1 LSERNSTT
9 PQAEL
14 SNPRSKEHLDVVAAE
29 PNPRG
34 IAMTRLKSVAALLLI
49 VGLAALPASADK
61 ASSMYNQ
68 GRAAEARQDYETAY
82 ADYNEAYKMKPSDVR
97 YRAAAERGKFLA
109 AASHVHRGQILRD
122 SGKLQDALAEFQ
134 KAVAIDSSS
143 FIAQQEEKRTR
154 QMIEQAEHPAP
165 QSLNTGDVLTRR
177 MEQAAGPVDLAP
189 ITNSPITL
197 RTGEDS
203 KVVYETIGKLAGLN
217 VLFDPDYTSRRI
229 NIQLNGVTLQDAL
242 QIVALESKTFWRPV
256 TPNTI
261 FVAADSPSKRKELEQ
276 NVVRTFYLSNLS
288 QPTELQ
294 DLVNTIRT
302 IVEVNRVQQL
312 PTQGAVVVRGTP
324 DQVALVQKL
333 IDDIDKARP
342 EVVVEVAIMQVS
354 KTKMRNLGITP
365 PSSVSATL
373 QDNIN
378 SNTST
383 TTNSTTGQTTN
394 TGTTGTST
402 TTGGVS
408 LNSLAHINATNF
420 QLNIPSA
427 TANILFSDADS
438 KLIQNPSIRAVDGQ
452 KATLKIGDR
461 IPVAT
466 GSFQPGIG
474 GVGINPLVNT
484 QFNYIDVG
492 VNIDVTPRIHANGEV
507 SMKMVLDVS
516 SVTSFQNIGGI
527 SQPVIGQRKVEHEI
541 RLKDGEINLLGGIL
555 QQEHDKTLQGIPF
568 LSQVPILKYIFGS
581 ENINNVDSEV
591 VFAIIPHIVRGY
603 DVSPSNTRA
612 VDVGTGTSIQ
622 LSRIPVQPT
631 PAPSAP
637 AQPAAQ
643 SNNQPAQGNP
653 NGAVLSFDPATV
665 DAPVGSTVAVNVAI
679 AGGQNVYSVPVQI
692 GYDPKTLSLVNVSNG
707 NFLSRDGQVVA
718 LVHRDDSIAG
728 QVQVTATR
736 PPGAPGVSG
745 DGQVFTLTFM
755 AKAPGA
761 SQLSIRQAVLRD
773 AAQQKIPATGSQ
785 AMITVH

>member
-1 LSERNSTT
+1 
-9 PQAEL
+9 
-14 SNPRSKEHLDVVAAE
+14 
-29 PNPRG
+29 
-34 IAMTRLKSVAALLLI
+34 MTRFKRVAVLLLTI
-49 VGLAALPASADK
+49 LLAASPVLADK
-61 ASSMYNQ
+61 ASTLFNQ
-68 GRAAEARQDYETAY
+68 GRDAEARQDYETAY
-82 ADYNEAYKMKPSDVR
+82 VDYSQAYKLKPTDVR
-97 YRAAAERGKFLA
+97 YRAAATRSQFLA
-109 AASHVHRGQILRD
+109 ASSHVHRGQILRD
-122 SGKLQDALAEFQ
+122 AGKMQEALAEFQ
-134 KAVAIDSSS
+134 RAVAIDSSS
-143 FIAQQEEKRTR
+143 FIAVQEEKRTR
-154 QMIEQAEHPAP
+154 ELIQQSEHPAP
-165 QSLNTGDVLTRR
+165 QSLNTGDVLSRR
-177 MEQAAGPVDLAP
+177 IEQAAGPVELAP
-189 ITNSPITL
+189 ISNNPITL
-197 RTGEDS
+197 RLSEDS
-203 KVVYETIGKLAGLN
+203 KIVYESICKYAGIN
-217 VLFDPDYTSRRI
+217 VLFDPDYTSRRVT
-229 NIQLNGVTLQDAL
+229 IQLNGVTLQDAL
-242 QIVALESKTFWRPV
+242 EIVALESKTFWRPV

-261 FVAADSPSKRKELEQ
+261 FVAADTPSKRKELEQ

-312 PTQGAVVVRGTP
+312 PTQGAIVVRGTP

-342 EVVVEVAIMQVS
+342 EVVIEIAILQVS

-378 SNTST
+378 SST
-383 TTNSTTGQTTN
+383 LNNNNNNNNSTLNNGTT
-394 TGTTGTST
+394 TGTTSTS
-402 TTGGVS
+402 TGGVN
-408 LNSLAHINATNF
+408 LNSLAHLNATNF
-420 QLNIPSA
+420 ELNIPSI
-427 TANILFSDADS
+427 TANLLFSDSDS

-507 SMKMVLDVS
+507 SMKLVLDVS

-555 QQEHDKTLQGIPF
+555 QQENDNTMAGLPF
-568 LSQVPILKYIFGS
+568 LAQIPILKYLFGS
-581 ENINNVDSEV
+581 ENINKVDTEV

-603 DVSPSNTRA
+603 DVNSSNTRA
-612 VDVGTGTSIQ
+612 IDVGTGSAIQLTSIPAKP
-622 LSRIPVQPT
+622 INPPQPQ
-631 PAPSAP
+631 APNTSQQHA
-637 AQPAAQ
+637 
-643 SNNQPAQGNP
+643 NDPAQGNP
-653 NGAVLSFDPATV
+653 NGAVLSFDPSTI
-665 DAPVGSTVAVNVAI
+665 DAPVGSTIAVNVSI
-679 AGGQNVYSVPVQI
+679 AGGQNVYAVPVQI

-707 NFLSRDGQVVA
+707 SYLSHDGQVVA
-718 LVHRDDSIAG
+718 LVHRDDPMTG

-736 PPGAPGVSG
+736 PPGATGVSG
-745 DGQVFTLTFM
+745 DGQVFTLTFL
-755 AKAPGA
+755 AKAPGG
-761 SQLSIRQAVLRD
+761 SQLSIHQAVLRD

>member
-1 LSERNSTT
+1 
-9 PQAEL
+9 
-14 SNPRSKEHLDVVAAE
+14 
-29 PNPRG
+29 
-34 IAMTRLKSVAALLLI
+34 MTRLKSVAVLLL
-49 VGLAALPASADK
+49 VVSLAALPAYADK
-61 ASSMYNQ
+61 ASSLYNQ
-68 GRAAEARQDYETAY
+68 GRDAEARQDYETAY
-82 ADYNEAYKMKPSDVR
+82 ADYSEAYKLKPSDVR

-134 KAVAIDSSS
+134 KAISIDSSS
-143 FIAQQEEKRTR
+143 FIAVQEEKRTR
-154 QMIEQAEHPAP
+154 QLIEQAEHPAP

-189 ITNSPITL
+189 ISNSPITL
-197 RTGEDS
+197 RLSEDS
-203 KVVYETIGKLAGLN
+203 KIVYESICKLAGIN

-261 FVAADSPSKRKELEQ
+261 FIAADTTSKRKELEQ

-342 EVVVEVAIMQVS
+342 EVVVEIAIMQVS

-365 PSSVSATL
+365 PASVSASL

-383 TTNSTTGQTTN
+383 TTTGTTT
-394 TGTTGTST
+394 TGTTGTT
-402 TTGGVS
+402 TTPTSTAGNVN

-420 QLNIPSA
+420 QLNIPTA

-555 QQEHDKTLQGIPF
+555 QQENDKTLAGNPF
-568 LSQVPILKYIFGS
+568 LSQIPILKYLFGS
-581 ENINNVDSEV
+581 ENINKVDSEV

-603 DVSPSNTRA
+603 DVNASNTRA
-612 VDVGTGTSIQ
+612 IDVGTGTSIQ
-622 LSRIPVQPT
+622 LSRMPTQPV
-631 PAPSAP
+631 SAP
-637 AQPAAQ
+637 NAPQQQQPGVPQ

-653 NGAVLSFDPATV
+653 NGAVLSFDPSTV
-665 DAPVGSTVAVNVAI
+665 DAPVGSTVAVSVAI

-707 NFLSRDGQVVA
+707 SFLSRDGQVVA
-718 LVHRDDSIAG
+718 LVHRDDSITG

-736 PPGAPGVSG
+736 PPGAPGISG

-761 SQLSIRQAVLRD
+761 SQLSIHQAVLRD

>member
-1 LSERNSTT
+1 M
-9 PQAEL
+9 
-14 SNPRSKEHLDVVAAE
+14 DVIAAE
-29 PNPRG
+29 PTTKR
-34 IAMTRLKSVAALLLI
+34 IAMTRLKSVAVLLL
-49 VGLAALPASADK
+49 VVSLAALPAYADK
-61 ASSMYNQ
+61 ASSLYNQ
-68 GRAAEARQDYETAY
+68 GRDAEARQDYETAY
-82 ADYNEAYKMKPSDVR
+82 ADYSEAYKLKPSDVR

-134 KAVAIDSSS
+134 KAISIDSSS
-143 FIAQQEEKRTR
+143 FIAVQEEKRTR
-154 QMIEQAEHPAP
+154 QLIEQAEHPAP

-189 ITNSPITL
+189 ISNSPITL
-197 RTGEDS
+197 RLSEDS
-203 KVVYETIGKLAGLN
+203 KIVYESICKLAGIN

-261 FVAADSPSKRKELEQ
+261 FIAADTTSKRKELEQ

-342 EVVVEVAIMQVS
+342 EVVVEIAIMQVS

-365 PSSVSATL
+365 PASVSASL

-383 TTNSTTGQTTN
+383 TTTGTTT
-394 TGTTGTST
+394 TGTTGTT
-402 TTGGVS
+402 TTPTSTAGNVN

-420 QLNIPSA
+420 QLNIPTA

-555 QQEHDKTLQGIPF
+555 QQENDKTLAGIPF
-568 LSQVPILKYIFGS
+568 LSQIPILKYLFGS
-581 ENINNVDSEV
+581 ENINKVDSEV

-603 DVSPSNTRA
+603 DVNASNTRA
-612 VDVGTGTSIQ
+612 IDVGTGTSIQ
-622 LSRIPVQPT
+622 LSRMPTQPV
-631 PAPSAP
+631 SAP
-637 AQPAAQ
+637 NAPQQQQPGVPQ

-653 NGAVLSFDPATV
+653 NGAVLSFDPSTV

-707 NFLSRDGQVVA
+707 SFLSRDGQVVA
-718 LVHRDDSIAG
+718 LVHRDDSITG

-736 PPGAPGVSG
+736 PPGAPGISG

-761 SQLSIRQAVLRD
+761 SQLSIHQAVLRD

>member
-1 LSERNSTT
+1 M
-9 PQAEL
+9 
-14 SNPRSKEHLDVVAAE
+14 DVIAAE
-29 PNPRG
+29 PTTKR
-34 IAMTRLKSVAALLLI
+34 IAMTRLKSVAVLLL
-49 VGLAALPASADK
+49 VVSLAALPAYADK
-61 ASSMYNQ
+61 ASSLYNQ
-68 GRAAEARQDYETAY
+68 GRDAEARQDYETAY
-82 ADYNEAYKMKPSDVR
+82 ADYAEAYKLKPSDVR

-134 KAVAIDSSS
+134 KAVSIDSSS
-143 FIAQQEEKRTR
+143 FIAVQEEKRTR
-154 QMIEQAEHPAP
+154 QLIEQAEHPAP

-189 ITNSPITL
+189 ISNSPITL
-197 RTGEDS
+197 RLSEDS
-203 KVVYETIGKLAGLN
+203 KIVYESICKLAGIN

-261 FVAADSPSKRKELEQ
+261 FIAADTTSKRKELEQ

-342 EVVVEVAIMQVS
+342 EVVVEIAIMQVS

-365 PSSVSATL
+365 PASVSASL

-383 TTNSTTGQTTN
+383 TTTGTTT
-394 TGTTGTST
+394 TGTTGTT
-402 TTGGVS
+402 TTPTSTAGNVN

-420 QLNIPSA
+420 QLNIPTA

-555 QQEHDKTLQGIPF
+555 QQENDKTLAGIPF
-568 LSQVPILKYIFGS
+568 LSQIPILKYLFGS
-581 ENINNVDSEV
+581 ENINKVDSEV

-603 DVSPSNTRA
+603 DVNASNTRA
-612 VDVGTGTSIQ
+612 IDVGTGTSIQ
-622 LSRIPVQPT
+622 LSRMPTQPV
-631 PAPSAP
+631 SAP
-637 AQPAAQ
+637 NAPQQQQPGVPQ

-653 NGAVLSFDPATV
+653 NGAVLSFDPSTV

-707 NFLSRDGQVVA
+707 SFLSRDGQVVA
-718 LVHRDDSIAG
+718 LVHRDDSITG

-736 PPGAPGVSG
+736 PPGAPGISG

-761 SQLSIRQAVLRD
+761 SQLSIHQAVLRD

>member
-1 LSERNSTT
+1 M
-9 PQAEL
+9 
-14 SNPRSKEHLDVVAAE
+14 
-29 PNPRG
+29 
-34 IAMTRLKSVAALLLI
+34 IRLKSATVLLLL
-49 VGLAALPASADK
+49 VVFAALPALADK
-61 ASSMYNQ
+61 AQTLYQQ
-68 GRAAEARQDYETAY
+68 GRDAEARQDYETAY
-82 ADYNEAYKMKPSDVR
+82 ADYAEAYKMKPSDVR
-97 YRAAAERGKFLA
+97 FRAAAERGKFLA
-109 AASHVHRGQILRD
+109 AAAHVHRGQILRD
-122 SGKLQDALAEFQ
+122 AGKLQDALVEFQ

-143 FIAQQEEKRTR
+143 FIAVQEEKRTR
-154 QMIEQAEHPAP
+154 ELIEQAEHPVP
-165 QSLNTGDVLTRR
+165 QSFNTGDVLTRR
-177 MEQAAGPVDLAP
+177 VQQAAGPVDLAP
-189 ITNSPITL
+189 ISNTPITL
-197 RTGEDS
+197 RAAQDS
-203 KVVYETIGKLAGLN
+203 KIVYDTIGKLAGIN
-217 VLFDPDYTSRRI
+217 VLFDPDYTSRQI
-229 NIQLNGVTLQDAL
+229 NIQLKDVSLQDAL

-261 FVAADSPSKRKELEQ
+261 FVAADTPSKRKELEQ

-312 PTQGAVVVRGTP
+312 PTQGAIVARGTP
-324 DQVALVQKL
+324 DQIALVQKL

-342 EVVVEVAIMQVS
+342 EVVVEIAVLQVS

-373 QDNIN
+373 QDNLN
-378 SNTST
+378 STTNST
-383 TTNSTTGQTTN
+383 TTNSNTSNLNGTTTTAATTGN
-394 TGTTGTST
+394 
-402 TTGGVS
+402 VN

-420 QLNIPSA
+420 ELNIPSA

-492 VNIDVTPRIHANGEV
+492 VNIDVTPRIHADNEV
-507 SMKMVLDVS
+507 SMKLVLDVS
-516 SVTSFQNIGGI
+516 SVTGYQSIGGI
-527 SQPVIGQRKVEHEI
+527 NQPTIGQRKVEHEI
-541 RLKDGEINLLGGIL
+541 RLKDGEINILGGIL
-555 QQEHDKTLQGIPF
+555 QQENDKTLTGLPF
-568 LSQVPILKYIFGS
+568 LSQIPILRYLFGS
-581 ENINNVDSEV
+581 ESVNKVDSEV
-591 VFAIIPHIVRGY
+591 VFAIIPHIVRRY
-603 DVSPSNTRA
+603 DVSAYNTRA
-612 VDVGTGTSIQ
+612 VDVGTGSAIQ
-622 LSRIPVQPT
+622 LTRMPQAAPPNGSAVSAVQP
-631 PAPSAP
+631 PPS
-637 AQPAAQ
+637 
-643 SNNQPAQGNP
+643 NTPAQGNP
-653 NGAVLSFDPATV
+653 NGAVLSFDPSTL
-665 DAPVGSTVAVNVAI
+665 DAPVGSTVAVNVSI

-718 LVHRDDSIAG
+718 LVHRDDPMTG
-728 QVQVTATR
+728 QLEVTASR

-745 DGQVFTLTFM
+745 DGQVFTLTFV
-755 AKAPGA
+755 AKAPGS
-761 SQLSIRQAVLRD
+761 SQLSIHQAVLRD

>member
-1 LSERNSTT
+1 MKRVKT
-9 PQAEL
+9 
-14 SNPRSKEHLDVVAAE
+14 VA
-29 PNPRG
+29 
-34 IAMTRLKSVAALLLI
+34 VLLLT
-49 VGLAALPASADK
+49 VVFAAVLALAADK
-61 ASSMYNQ
+61 AASLYKQ
-68 GRAAEARQDYETAY
+68 GRDAEARQDYETAF
-82 ADYNEAYKMKPSDVR
+82 ADYQEAYKLKPSDVR
-97 YRAAAERGKFLA
+97 YRAAAERSKFLA

-122 SGKLQDALAEFQ
+122 AGKLQDALAEFQ

-143 FIAQQEEKRTR
+143 FIAVQEEKRTR
-154 QMIEQAEHPAP
+154 EMIEQAEHPVP

-177 MEQAAGPVDLAP
+177 MQQAAGPVDLAP
-189 ITNSPITL
+189 ISNTPITL
-197 RTGEDS
+197 RAAQDS
-203 KVVYETIGKLAGLN
+203 KIVYDTICKLAGIN
-217 VLFDPDYTSRRI
+217 VLFDPDYTSRQI
-229 NIQLNGVTLQDAL
+229 NIQLKDVNLQDAL

-261 FVAADSPSKRKELEQ
+261 FVAADTPSKRKELEQ

-312 PTQGAVVVRGTP
+312 PTQGAIVARGTP
-324 DQVALVQKL
+324 DQIALVQKL
-333 IDDIDKARP
+333 IDDIDKSRP

-365 PSSVSATL
+365 PASVTATL

-378 SNTST
+378 SNNTT
-383 TTNSTTGQTTN
+383 TTNVTTGSGQSA
-394 TGTTGTST
+394 TGTT
-402 TTGGVS
+402 TTGTTAGNIN

-420 QLNIPSA
+420 QLNIPAA
-427 TANILFSDADS
+427 TANILFSDSDS

-492 VNIDVTPRIHANGEV
+492 VNIDVTPRIHADGEI
-507 SMKMVLDVS
+507 SMKLVLDVS

-527 SQPVIGQRKVEHEI
+527 NQPVIGQRKVEHEI
-541 RLKDGEINLLGGIL
+541 RLKNGEINLLGGIM
-555 QQEHDKTLQGIPF
+555 QQENDKTLQGLPF
-568 LSQVPILKYIFGS
+568 LSQIPLLRYLFSS
-581 ENINNVDSEV
+581 ENINKVDTEV

-603 DVSPSNTRA
+603 DVTASNTRA
-612 VDVGTGTSIQ
+612 IDVGTGTSIQ
-622 LSRIPVQPT
+622 LTRMPAQLPPAAPSNNNAAVSAVQP
-631 PAPSAP
+631 PPS
-637 AQPAAQ
+637 
-643 SNNQPAQGNP
+643 NTPAQGNP
-653 NGAVLSFDPATV
+653 NGAVLSFDPSTV

-707 NFLSRDGQVVA
+707 SFLSRDGQVVA
-718 LVHRDDSIAG
+718 LVHRDDPMTG
-728 QVQVTATR
+728 QVQITASR
-736 PPGAPGVSG
+736 PPGTTGVSG

-755 AKAPGA
+755 AKAPGS
-761 SQLSIRQAVLRD
+761 SQLSIHQAVLRD

>member
-1 LSERNSTT
+1 
-9 PQAEL
+9 
-14 SNPRSKEHLDVVAAE
+14 
-29 PNPRG
+29 
-34 IAMTRLKSVAALLLI
+34 MTRLKSVAVLLL
-49 VGLAALPASADK
+49 VVSLAALPAYADK
-61 ASSMYNQ
+61 ASSLYNQ
-68 GRAAEARQDYETAY
+68 GRDAEARQDYETAY
-82 ADYNEAYKMKPSDVR
+82 ADYAEAYKLKPSDVR

-134 KAVAIDSSS
+134 KAVSIDSSS
-143 FIAQQEEKRTR
+143 FIAVQEEKRTR
-154 QMIEQAEHPAP
+154 QLIEQAEHPAP

-189 ITNSPITL
+189 ISNSPITL
-197 RTGEDS
+197 RLSEDS
-203 KVVYETIGKLAGLN
+203 KIVYESICKLAGIN

-261 FVAADSPSKRKELEQ
+261 FIAADTTSKRKELEQ

-342 EVVVEVAIMQVS
+342 EVVVEIAIMQVS

-365 PSSVSATL
+365 PASVSASL

-383 TTNSTTGQTTN
+383 TTTGTTT
-394 TGTTGTST
+394 TGTTGTT
-402 TTGGVS
+402 TTPTSTAGNVN

-420 QLNIPSA
+420 QLNIPTA

-555 QQEHDKTLQGIPF
+555 QQENDKTLAGIPF
-568 LSQVPILKYIFGS
+568 LSQIPILKYLFGS
-581 ENINNVDSEV
+581 ENINKVDSEV

-603 DVSPSNTRA
+603 DVNASNTRA
-612 VDVGTGTSIQ
+612 IDVGTGTSIQ
-622 LSRIPVQPT
+622 LSRMPTQPV
-631 PAPSAP
+631 SAP
-637 AQPAAQ
+637 NAPQQQQPGVPQ

-653 NGAVLSFDPATV
+653 NGAVLSFDPSTV

-707 NFLSRDGQVVA
+707 SFLSRDGQVVA
-718 LVHRDDSIAG
+718 LVHRDDSITG

-736 PPGAPGVSG
+736 PPGAPGISG

-761 SQLSIRQAVLRD
+761 SQLSIHQAVLRD

>member
-1 LSERNSTT
+1 
-9 PQAEL
+9 
-14 SNPRSKEHLDVVAAE
+14 
-29 PNPRG
+29 
-34 IAMTRLKSVAALLLI
+34 MTRLKRVAVLLLA
-49 VGLAALPASADK
+49 VGLAAMPAFADK
-61 ASSMYNQ
+61 ASSIYNQ

-82 ADYNEAYKMKPSDVR
+82 ADYAEAYKLKPGDVR
-97 YRAAAERGKFLA
+97 YRAAAQRGKFLA

-134 KAVAIDSSS
+134 KAVAIDPSS
-143 FIAQQEEKRTR
+143 FIAVQEEKRTR
-154 QMIEQAEHPAP
+154 ELIEQGEHPAP
-165 QSLNTGDVLTRR
+165 QSLNTGDTLTRR

-189 ITNSPITL
+189 ISNTPITL
-197 RTGEDS
+197 RMSEDS
-203 KVVYETIGKLAGLN
+203 KIAYETIGKLAGIN

-229 NIQLNGVTLQDAL
+229 NIQLNGVNLQDAL

-261 FVAADSPSKRKELEQ
+261 FVAADTPSKRKEIEQ

-342 EVVVEVAIMQVS
+342 EVVVEIAVLQVS
-354 KTKMRNLGITP
+354 KTKMRNLGIQP

-373 QDNIN
+373 QDNVN
-378 SNTST
+378 STTNNNNNNNNSSNTSN
-383 TTNSTTGQTTN
+383 TTNSTS
-394 TGTTGTST
+394 TTGS
-402 TTGGVS
+402 VN

-507 SMKMVLDVS
+507 SMKLVLDVS
-516 SVTSFQNIGGI
+516 SVTGYQSIGGI
-527 SQPVIGQRKVEHEI
+527 NQPTIGQRKVEHEI

-555 QQEHDKTLQGIPF
+555 QQENDKTLTGLPF
-568 LSQVPILKYIFGS
+568 LSQIPILKYLFGS
-581 ENINNVDSEV
+581 ENINKVDSEV

-603 DVSPSNTRA
+603 DVNSSNTRA
-612 VDVGTGTSIQ
+612 VDVGTGSAIQ
-622 LSRIPVQPT
+622 LTRK
-631 PAPSAP
+631 PAPAAP
-637 AQPAAQ
+637 ANGMPSTQQQQNVPQQPGVPQ
-643 SNNQPAQGNP
+643 SQNAPAQGNP
-653 NGAVLSFDPATV
+653 NGAVLSFDPSTV
-665 DAPVGSTVAVNVAI
+665 DAPVGSTIAVNVAI

-707 NFLSRDGQVVA
+707 SFLSRDGQVVA
-718 LVHRDDSIAG
+718 LVHRDDPLTG
-728 QVQVTATR
+728 QVQITATR

-745 DGQVFTLTFM
+745 EGQVFTLTFM
-755 AKAPGA
+755 AKSPGA
-761 SQLSIRQAVLRD
+761 SQLSIHQAVLRD
-773 AAQQKIPATGSQ
+773 AAQQKIAATGSQ

>member
-1 LSERNSTT
+1 
-9 PQAEL
+9 
-14 SNPRSKEHLDVVAAE
+14 
-29 PNPRG
+29 
-34 IAMTRLKSVAALLLI
+34 MTRLKSVAVLLL
-49 VGLAALPASADK
+49 VVSLAALPAFADK
-61 ASSMYNQ
+61 ANSLYNQ
-68 GRAAEARQDYETAY
+68 GRDAEARQDYETAY
-82 ADYNEAYKMKPSDVR
+82 ADYAEAYKIKPSDVR
-97 YRAAAERGKFLA
+97 YRAAAQRGKFLA

-122 SGKLQDALAEFQ
+122 SGKLQDALGEFQ
-134 KAVAIDSSS
+134 KAIAIDPSS
-143 FIAQQEEKRTR
+143 FIAVQEEKRTR
-154 QMIEQAEHPAP
+154 ELIEQAEHPVP
-165 QSLNTGDVLTRR
+165 QSLNTGDALTRR
-177 MEQAAGPVDLAP
+177 MEQAAGPVELAP
-189 ITNSPITL
+189 ISNNPITL
-197 RTGEDS
+197 RLGSDS
-203 KVVYETIGKLAGLN
+203 KVVYESICKLAGIN
-217 VLFDPDYTSRRI
+217 VLFDPDYTARPI
-229 NIQLNGVTLQDAL
+229 TIQLNGVNLQDAL
-242 QIVALESKTFWRPV
+242 GIVALESKTFWRPV

-261 FVAADSPSKRKELEQ
+261 FIAADTPSKRKELEQ

-312 PTQGAVVVRGTP
+312 PTQGAIVVRGTP

-342 EVVVEVAIMQVS
+342 EVVVEIAVLQVS
-354 KTKMRNLGITP
+354 KTKMRNLGLTP

-373 QDNIN
+373 QDNLN
-378 SNTST
+378 STTN
-383 TTNSTTGQTTN
+383 TTNSTTSTTT
-394 TGTTGTST
+394 TGTTTGTTS
-402 TTGGVS
+402 TGGVS

-507 SMKMVLDVS
+507 SMKLVLDVS
-516 SVTSFQNIGGI
+516 SVTGYQSIGGI
-527 SQPVIGQRKVEHEI
+527 NQPTIGQRKIEHEI

-555 QQEHDKTLQGIPF
+555 QQENDNTLAGLPF
-568 LSQVPILKYIFGS
+568 LSQIPILRYLFGS
-581 ENINNVDSEV
+581 VNTNKIDSEV

-603 DVSPSNTRA
+603 DVNASNTRA
-612 VDVGTGTSIQ
+612 VDVGTGSAIQ
-622 LSRIPVQPT
+622 LSRVPTLPT
-631 PAPSAP
+631 PTSPNGAAPG
-637 AQPAAQ
+637 Q
-643 SNNQPAQGNP
+643 QPAQLQNPPQGVPQSKNEPAQGSP
-653 NGAVLSFDPATV
+653 NGAVLSFDPSMV
-665 DAPVGSTVAVNVAI
+665 DAPVGSTIAVNVAI

-718 LVHRDDSIAG
+718 LVHRDDPMTV
-728 QVQVTATR
+728 QVQITATR

-745 DGQVFTLTFM
+745 EGQVFTLTFM

-761 SQLSIRQAVLRD
+761 SQLSIHQAVLRD
-773 AAQQKIPATGSQ
+773 AAQQKIAATGSQ

>member
-1 LSERNSTT
+1 
-9 PQAEL
+9 
-14 SNPRSKEHLDVVAAE
+14 
-29 PNPRG
+29 
-34 IAMTRLKSVAALLLI
+34 MTRLKSVAVLLL
-49 VGLAALPASADK
+49 VVVLAALPALADK
-61 ASSMYNQ
+61 ASSLYNQ
-68 GRAAEARQDYETAY
+68 GRDAEARQDYESAY
-82 ADYNEAYKMKPSDVR
+82 AAYAQAYKLKPGDVR

-122 SGKLQDALAEFQ
+122 AGKLQDALAEFQ

-143 FIAQQEEKRTR
+143 FIAVQEEKRTR
-154 QMIEQAEHPAP
+154 EMIQQAEHPAP

-177 MEQAAGPVDLAP
+177 IEQAAGPVELAP

-197 RTGEDS
+197 RMGEDS
-203 KVVYETIGKLAGLN
+203 KIIYDTIGKLAGIN

-312 PTQGAVVVRGTP
+312 PTQGAIVARGTP
-324 DQVALVQKL
+324 DQIALVQKL

-342 EVVVEVAIMQVS
+342 EVVIEIAIMQVS
-354 KTKMRNLGITP
+354 RTKMRNLGIQP

-373 QDNIN
+373 QDNLSSSTSNN
-378 SNTST
+378 SNNSNSSNSSNSSL
-383 TTNSTTGQTTN
+383 TNGT
-394 TGTTGTST
+394 TTGTSSA
-402 TTGGVS
+402 GNIN

-420 QLNIPSA
+420 ALNIPSA

-507 SMKMVLDVS
+507 SMKLVLDVS
-516 SVTSFQNIGGI
+516 SVTNYQNIGGI
-527 SQPVIGQRKVEHEI
+527 NQPIIGQRKVEHEI
-541 RLKDGEINLLGGIL
+541 RLQDGEINLLGGIL
-555 QQEHDKTLQGIPF
+555 QEENDKTLQGIPF
-568 LSQVPILKYIFGS
+568 LSQIPILKYFFGS
-581 ENINNVDSEV
+581 ENTNKVDTEV
-591 VFAIIPHIVRGY
+591 VFAVIPHIVRGY
-603 DVSPSNTRA
+603 MVSSGNTRA
-612 VDVGTGTSIQ
+612 VDVGTGNAIQ
-622 LSRIPVQPT
+622 LSRIPVQAPAAT
-631 PAPSAP
+631 PAP
-637 AQPAAQ
+637 AQPQGPPQ
-643 SNNQPAQGNP
+643 SKNEPAQGNP
-653 NGAVLSFDPATV
+653 NGAVLSFDPSTL

-679 AGGQNVYSVPVQI
+679 AGGQNVFSVPVQI

-707 NFLSRDGQVVA
+707 NFLNRDGQVVA
-718 LVHRDDSIAG
+718 LVHRDDPIAG

-736 PPGAPGVSG
+736 PPGVPGVSG
-745 DGQVFTLTFM
+745 EGQVFTLTFM
-755 AKAPGA
+755 AKAPGS
-761 SQLSIRQAVLRD
+761 SQLSIHQAVLRD

>member
-1 LSERNSTT
+1 
-9 PQAEL
+9 
-14 SNPRSKEHLDVVAAE
+14 
-29 PNPRG
+29 
-34 IAMTRLKSVAALLLI
+34 MTRLKSVAVLLL
-49 VGLAALPASADK
+49 VVSLAALPAYADK
-61 ASSMYNQ
+61 ASSLYNQ
-68 GRAAEARQDYETAY
+68 GRDAEARQDYETAY
-82 ADYNEAYKMKPSDVR
+82 ADYSEAYKLKPSDVR

-134 KAVAIDSSS
+134 KAISIDSSS
-143 FIAQQEEKRTR
+143 FIAVQEEKRTR
-154 QMIEQAEHPAP
+154 QLIEQAEHPAP

-189 ITNSPITL
+189 ISNSPITL
-197 RTGEDS
+197 RLSEDS
-203 KVVYETIGKLAGLN
+203 KIVYESICKLAGIN

-261 FVAADSPSKRKELEQ
+261 FIAADTTSKRKELEQ

-342 EVVVEVAIMQVS
+342 EVVVEIAIMQVS

-365 PSSVSATL
+365 PASVSASL

-383 TTNSTTGQTTN
+383 TTTGTTT
-394 TGTTGTST
+394 TGTTGTT
-402 TTGGVS
+402 TTPTSTAGNVN

-420 QLNIPSA
+420 QLNIPTA

-555 QQEHDKTLQGIPF
+555 QQENDKTLAGIPF
-568 LSQVPILKYIFGS
+568 LSQIPILKYLFGS
-581 ENINNVDSEV
+581 ENINKVDSEV

-603 DVSPSNTRA
+603 DVNASNTRA
-612 VDVGTGTSIQ
+612 IDVGTGTSIQ
-622 LSRIPVQPT
+622 LSRMPTQPV
-631 PAPSAP
+631 SAP
-637 AQPAAQ
+637 NAPQQQQPGVPQ

-653 NGAVLSFDPATV
+653 NGAVLSFDPSTV

-707 NFLSRDGQVVA
+707 SFLSRDGQVVA
-718 LVHRDDSIAG
+718 LVHRDDSITG

-736 PPGAPGVSG
+736 PPGAPGISG

-761 SQLSIRQAVLRD
+761 SQLSIHQAVLRD

>member
-1 LSERNSTT
+1 
-9 PQAEL
+9 
-14 SNPRSKEHLDVVAAE
+14 
-29 PNPRG
+29 
-34 IAMTRLKSVAALLLI
+34 MTRFKSVAVLLLTI
-49 VGLAALPASADK
+49 LLAASPVLADK
-61 ASSMYNQ
+61 ASTLFNQ
-68 GRAAEARQDYETAY
+68 GRDAEARQDYETAY
-82 ADYNEAYKMKPSDVR
+82 QDYSQAYKLKPTDVR
-97 YRAAAERGKFLA
+97 YRAAATRSQFLA
-109 AASHVHRGQILRD
+109 ASSHVHRGQILRD
-122 SGKLQDALAEFQ
+122 AGKLPEALAEFQ

-143 FIAQQEEKRTR
+143 FIAVQEEKRTR
-154 QMIEQAEHPAP
+154 ELIQQSEHPAP
-165 QSLNTGDVLTRR
+165 QSLNTGDVLSRR
-177 MEQAAGPVDLAP
+177 IEQAAGPVELAP
-189 ITNSPITL
+189 ISNNPITL
-197 RTGEDS
+197 RLSEDS
-203 KVVYETIGKLAGLN
+203 KIVYESICKYAGIN
-217 VLFDPDYTSRRI
+217 VLFDPDYTSRRVT
-229 NIQLNGVTLQDAL
+229 IQLNGVTLQDAL
-242 QIVALESKTFWRPV
+242 EIVALESKTFWRPV

-261 FVAADSPSKRKELEQ
+261 FVAADTPSKRKELEQ

-312 PTQGAVVVRGTP
+312 PTQGAIVVRGTP

-342 EVVVEVAIMQVS
+342 EVVIEIAVLQVS

-378 SNTST
+378 SSTLNNNNNSTNTTGTTTTST
-383 TTNSTTGQTTN
+383 TS
-394 TGTTGTST
+394 
-402 TTGGVS
+402 TGGVN
-408 LNSLAHINATNF
+408 LNSLAHLNATNF
-420 QLNIPSA
+420 ELNIPSI
-427 TANILFSDADS
+427 TANLLFSDADS

-507 SMKMVLDVS
+507 SMKLVLDVS
-516 SVTSFQNIGGI
+516 SVTGYQSIGGI
-527 SQPVIGQRKVEHEI
+527 NQPTIGQRKVEHEI

-555 QQEHDKTLQGIPF
+555 QQENDNTLAGLPF
-568 LSQVPILKYIFGS
+568 LSQIPLLKYLFGS
-581 ENINNVDSEV
+581 ENINKTDSEV

-603 DVSPSNTRA
+603 DVSASNTRA
-612 VDVGTGTSIQ
+612 IDVGTGSAIQLTSIQ
-622 LSRIPVQPT
+622 AKPTTPPQP
-631 PAPSAP
+631 PN
-637 AQPAAQ
+637 AAQ
-643 SNNQPAQGNP
+643 QHANDPAQGNP

-665 DAPVGSTVAVNVAI
+665 DAPVGSTIAVNVSI

-707 NFLSRDGQVVA
+707 NYLSHDGQVVA
-718 LVHRDDSIAG
+718 LVHRDDPMTG
-728 QVQVTATR
+728 QLQVTATR
-736 PPGAPGVSG
+736 PPGAAGVSG
-745 DGQVFTLTFM
+745 DGQVFTLTFL
-755 AKAPGA
+755 AKAPGG
-761 SQLSIRQAVLRD
+761 SQLSIHQAVLRD

>member
-1 LSERNSTT
+1 
-9 PQAEL
+9 
-14 SNPRSKEHLDVVAAE
+14 
-29 PNPRG
+29 
-34 IAMTRLKSVAALLLI
+34 MTRLKSVAVLLL
-49 VGLAALPASADK
+49 VVSLAALPAFADK
-61 ASSMYNQ
+61 ASSLYNQ
-68 GRAAEARQDYETAY
+68 GRDAEARQDYETAY
-82 ADYNEAYKMKPSDVR
+82 ADYAEAYKIKPSDVR
-97 YRAAAERGKFLA
+97 YRAAAQRGKFLA
-109 AASHVHRGQILRD
+109 AASHVHRGQILREA
-122 SGKLQDALAEFQ
+122 GKLQDALAEFQ
-134 KAVAIDSSS
+134 KAIAIDPSS
-143 FIAQQEEKRTR
+143 FIAVQEEKRTR
-154 QMIEQAEHPAP
+154 EMIQQAQNPAP

-189 ITNSPITL
+189 ISNAPITL
-197 RTGEDS
+197 RASQDS
-203 KVVYETIGKLAGLN
+203 KIVYDTIGKLAGIN
-217 VLFDPDYTSRRI
+217 VLFDPDYTARPI
-229 NIQLNGVTLQDAL
+229 TIQLNGVTLQDAL

-261 FVAADSPSKRKELEQ
+261 FIAADTPSKRKELEQ

-312 PTQGAVVVRGTP
+312 PTQGAIVVRGTP

-342 EVVVEVAIMQVS
+342 EVVVEIAIMQVS

-378 SNTST
+378 SPTNSSTTSSTTTST
-383 TTNSTTGQTTN
+383 TG
-394 TGTTGTST
+394 ST
-402 TTGGVS
+402 TTGSTATGSVN

-420 QLNIPSA
+420 ALNIPSA

-492 VNIDVTPRIHANGEV
+492 VNIDMTPRIHANGEI
-507 SMKMVLDVS
+507 SMKLVLDVS

-527 SQPVIGQRKVEHEI
+527 NQPVIGQRKVEHEI

-555 QQEHDKTLQGIPF
+555 QQENDKTLAGLPF
-568 LSQVPILKYIFGS
+568 LSQIPILKYLFGS
-581 ENINNVDSEV
+581 ENINKVDSEV
-591 VFAIIPHIVRGY
+591 VFAVIPHIVRGY
-603 DVSPSNTRA
+603 DVSASNTRA
-612 VDVGTGTSIQ
+612 VDVGTGSAIQ
-622 LSRIPVQPT
+622 LTRVPTLPT
-631 PAPSAP
+631 PTTPNAVPP
-637 AQPAAQ
+637 AQPQTQ
-643 SNNQPAQGNP
+643 SQPQGVPQSKNEPAQGTP
-653 NGAVLSFDPATV
+653 NGAVLSFDPSTV
-665 DAPVGSTVAVNVAI
+665 DAPVGSTIAVNVAI
-679 AGGQNVYSVPVQI
+679 AGGQNVYSIPVQI

-707 NFLSRDGQVVA
+707 SFLSRDGQVVA
-718 LVHRDDSIAG
+718 LVHRDDPMTG

-745 DGQVFTLTFM
+745 EG
-755 AKAPGA
+755 
-761 SQLSIRQAVLRD
+761 
-773 AAQQKIPATGSQ
+773 
-785 AMITVH
+785 

>member
-1 LSERNSTT
+1 M
-9 PQAEL
+9 
-14 SNPRSKEHLDVVAAE
+14 DVIAAE
-29 PNPRG
+29 PTTKR
-34 IAMTRLKSVAALLLI
+34 IAMTRLKSVAVLLL
-49 VGLAALPASADK
+49 VVSLAALPAYADK
-61 ASSMYNQ
+61 ASSLYNQ
-68 GRAAEARQDYETAY
+68 GRDAEARQDYETAY
-82 ADYNEAYKMKPSDVR
+82 ADYSEAYKLKPSDVR

-134 KAVAIDSSS
+134 KAISIDSSS
-143 FIAQQEEKRTR
+143 FIAVQEEKRTR
-154 QMIEQAEHPAP
+154 QLIEQAEHPAP

-189 ITNSPITL
+189 ISNSPITL
-197 RTGEDS
+197 RLSEDS
-203 KVVYETIGKLAGLN
+203 KIVYESICKLAGIN

-261 FVAADSPSKRKELEQ
+261 FIAADTTSKRKELEQ

-342 EVVVEVAIMQVS
+342 EVVVEIAIMQVS

-365 PSSVSATL
+365 PASVSASL

-383 TTNSTTGQTTN
+383 TTTGTTT
-394 TGTTGTST
+394 TGTTGTT
-402 TTGGVS
+402 TTPTSTAGNVN

-420 QLNIPSA
+420 QLNIPTA

-555 QQEHDKTLQGIPF
+555 QQENDKTLAGIPF
-568 LSQVPILKYIFGS
+568 LSQIPILKYLFGS
-581 ENINNVDSEV
+581 ENINKVDSEV

-603 DVSPSNTRA
+603 DVNASNTRA
-612 VDVGTGTSIQ
+612 IDVGTGTSIQ
-622 LSRIPVQPT
+622 LSRMPTQPV
-631 PAPSAP
+631 SAP
-637 AQPAAQ
+637 NAPPQQQPGVPQ

-653 NGAVLSFDPATV
+653 NGAVLSFDPSTV

-707 NFLSRDGQVVA
+707 SFLSRDGQVVA
-718 LVHRDDSIAG
+718 LVHRDDSITG

-736 PPGAPGVSG
+736 PPGAPGISG

-761 SQLSIRQAVLRD
+761 SQLSIHQAVLRD

>member
-1 LSERNSTT
+1 M
-9 PQAEL
+9 
-14 SNPRSKEHLDVVAAE
+14 
-29 PNPRG
+29 
-34 IAMTRLKSVAALLLI
+34 IRLKSATVLLLL
-49 VGLAALPASADK
+49 VVFAALPALADK
-61 ASSMYNQ
+61 AQTLYQQ
-68 GRAAEARQDYETAY
+68 GRDAEARQDYETAY
-82 ADYNEAYKMKPSDVR
+82 ADYAEAYKMKPSDVR
-97 YRAAAERGKFLA
+97 FRAAAERGKFLA
-109 AASHVHRGQILRD
+109 AAAHVHRGQILRD
-122 SGKLQDALAEFQ
+122 AGKLQDALVEFQ

-143 FIAQQEEKRTR
+143 FIAVQEEKRTR
-154 QMIEQAEHPAP
+154 ELIEQAEHPVP
-165 QSLNTGDVLTRR
+165 QSFNTGDVLTRR
-177 MEQAAGPVDLAP
+177 VQQAAGPVDLAP
-189 ITNSPITL
+189 ISNTPITL
-197 RTGEDS
+197 RAAQDS
-203 KVVYETIGKLAGLN
+203 KIVYDTIGKLAGIN
-217 VLFDPDYTSRRI
+217 VLFDPDYTSRQI
-229 NIQLNGVTLQDAL
+229 NIQLKDVSLQDAL

-261 FVAADSPSKRKELEQ
+261 FVAADTPSKRKELEQ

-312 PTQGAVVVRGTP
+312 PTQGAIVARGTP
-324 DQVALVQKL
+324 DQIALVQKL

-342 EVVVEVAIMQVS
+342 EVVVEIAVLQVS

-373 QDNIN
+373 QDNLN
-378 SNTST
+378 STTNST
-383 TTNSTTGQTTN
+383 TTNSNTSNLNGTTTTAATTGN
-394 TGTTGTST
+394 
-402 TTGGVS
+402 VN

-420 QLNIPSA
+420 ELNIPSA

-492 VNIDVTPRIHANGEV
+492 VNIDVTPRIHADNEV
-507 SMKMVLDVS
+507 SMKLVLDVS
-516 SVTSFQNIGGI
+516 SVTGYQSIGGI
-527 SQPVIGQRKVEHEI
+527 NQPTIGQRKVEHEI
-541 RLKDGEINLLGGIL
+541 RLKDGEINILGGIL
-555 QQEHDKTLQGIPF
+555 QQENDKTLTGLPF
-568 LSQVPILKYIFGS
+568 LSQIPILRYLFGS
-581 ENINNVDSEV
+581 ESVNKVDSEV
-591 VFAIIPHIVRGY
+591 VFAIIPHIVRRY
-603 DVSPSNTRA
+603 DVSAYNTRA
-612 VDVGTGTSIQ
+612 VDVGTGSAIQ
-622 LSRIPVQPT
+622 LTRMPQAAPPNGSAVSAVQP
-631 PAPSAP
+631 PA
-637 AQPAAQ
+637 
-643 SNNQPAQGNP
+643 SNTPAQGNP
-653 NGAVLSFDPATV
+653 NGAVLSFDPSTL
-665 DAPVGSTVAVNVAI
+665 DAPVGSTVAVNVSI

-718 LVHRDDSIAG
+718 LVHRDDPMTG
-728 QVQVTATR
+728 QLEVTASR

-745 DGQVFTLTFM
+745 DGQVFTLTFV
-755 AKAPGA
+755 AKAPGS
-761 SQLSIRQAVLRD
+761 SQLSIHQAVLRD

>member
-1 LSERNSTT
+1 M
-9 PQAEL
+9 
-14 SNPRSKEHLDVVAAE
+14 K
-29 PNPRG
+29 
-34 IAMTRLKSVAALLLI
+34 RLKSVAVLLLVI
-49 VGLAALPASADK
+49 GLAALPALADK
-61 ASSMYNQ
+61 AATLFNQ
-68 GRAAEARQDYETAY
+68 GRDAEARQDYETAY
-82 ADYNEAYKMKPSDVR
+82 ADYAEAYRLKPTDIR
-97 YRAAAERGKFLA
+97 YRTAATRGKFLA

-134 KAVAIDSSS
+134 KAVAIDPSS
-143 FIAQQEEKRTR
+143 FIAVQEVKRT
-154 QMIEQAEHPAP
+154 QELIEQAEHPAP
-165 QSLNTGDVLTRR
+165 QSLNTGDVLSRR
-177 MEQAAGPVDLAP
+177 IEQAAGPVDLAP
-189 ITNSPITL
+189 ISNTPITL
-197 RTGEDS
+197 KMGEDS
-203 KVVYETIGKLAGLN
+203 KVAYETICKLAGIN
-217 VLFDPDYTSRRI
+217 VLFDPEYTSRRI

-242 QIVALESKTFWRPV
+242 EIVALESKTFWRPV

-261 FVAADSPSKRKELEQ
+261 FVAADTPSKRKELEQ

-312 PTQGAVVVRGTP
+312 PTQGAIVVRGTP
-324 DQVALVQKL
+324 DQVALVEKL

-342 EVVVEVAIMQVS
+342 EVVVEIAVLQVS
-354 KTKMRNLGITP
+354 KTRMKNLGLSP

-378 SNTST
+378 STNNNNNNNNNNNGT
-383 TTNSTTGQTTN
+383 TLNNGTT
-394 TGTTGTST
+394 TTGTST
-402 TTGGVS
+402 TGGVN

-420 QLNIPSA
+420 ELNIPSA
-427 TANILFSDADS
+427 TANLLFSDADS

-507 SMKMVLDVS
+507 SMKLVMDVS
-516 SVTSFQNIGGI
+516 SVTQYQNIGGI

-541 RLKDGEINLLGGIL
+541 RLKDGEISLLGGIL
-555 QQEHDKTLQGIPF
+555 QQENDNTLAGLPF
-568 LSQVPILKYIFGS
+568 LSQIPILRYFFGS
-581 ENINNVDSEV
+581 VNTNKVDTEV

-603 DVSPSNTRA
+603 DVNASNTRA
-612 VDVGTGTSIQ
+612 VDVGTGSAIQ
-622 LSRIPVQPT
+622 LSRIPVQGPN
-631 PAPSAP
+631 AAP
-637 AQPAAQ
+637 AQPQQQQNQPPQGMPQ
-643 SNNQPAQGNP
+643 SKNEPAQGAP
-653 NGAVLSFDPATV
+653 NGAVLSFDPATMDV
-665 DAPVGSTVAVNVAI
+665 PVGSTVAVNVSI

-707 NFLSRDGQVVA
+707 NYLNRDGQVVA
-718 LVHRDDSIAG
+718 LVHRDDPMTG

-755 AKAPGA
+755 AKAPGP
-761 SQLSIRQAVLRD
+761 SQLSIHKAVLRD
-773 AAQQKIPATGSQ
+773 AAQQQIPATGSQ

>member
-1 LSERNSTT
+1 MR
-9 PQAEL
+9 
-14 SNPRSKEHLDVVAAE
+14 
-29 PNPRG
+29 
-34 IAMTRLKSVAALLLI
+34 RLKSVAVLLLAI
-49 VGLAALPASADK
+49 SFAALPAFADK
-61 ASSMYNQ
+61 AASLYNQ
-68 GRAAEARQDYETAY
+68 GREAEARQDYETAY
-82 ADYNEAYKMKPSDVR
+82 ADYAQAYKLKPDNVR

-122 SGKLQDALAEFQ
+122 AGKLQDALVEFQ
-134 KAVAIDSSS
+134 KAVAIDPSS
-143 FIAQQEEKRTR
+143 FIAVQEEKRTR
-154 QMIEQAEHPAP
+154 ELIQQAEHPAP
-165 QSLNTGDVLTRR
+165 QSLNDSGDVLERR
-177 MEQAAGPVDLAP
+177 IQQAAGPVDLAP
-189 ITNSPITL
+189 ISNTPITL
-197 RTGEDS
+197 RLSEDS
-203 KVVYETIGKLAGLN
+203 KIVYESICKLAGIN

-229 NIQLNGVTLQDAL
+229 NIQLNGVNLQDAL
-242 QIVALESKTFWRPV
+242 EIVALESKTFWRPV

-261 FVAADSPSKRKELEQ
+261 FVAADTPSKRKELEQ

-324 DQVALVQKL
+324 DQVALVEKL

-342 EVVVEVAIMQVS
+342 EVVVEIAVLQVS
-354 KTKMRNLGITP
+354 KTRMRNLGLTP

-373 QDNIN
+373 QDNVNSIN
-378 SNTST
+378 N
-383 TTNSTTGQTTN
+383 NNNNNNNNLNNGL
-394 TGTTGTST
+394 TTGTNT
-402 TTGGVS
+402 TSSTGGVN

-420 QLNIPSA
+420 ELNIPSA

-507 SMKMVLDVS
+507 SMKLVMDVS
-516 SVTSFQNIGGI
+516 SVTGYQNIGGI
-527 SQPVIGQRKVEHEI
+527 NQPTIGQRKIEHEI

-555 QQEHDKTLQGIPF
+555 QQENDNTLQGLPF
-568 LSQVPILKYIFGS
+568 LSQIPILRYLFGS
-581 ENINNVDSEV
+581 VNTNKVDSEV

-603 DVSPSNTRA
+603 DVNSTNTRA
-612 VDVGTGTSIQ
+612 VDVGTGSAIQ
-622 LSRIPVQPT
+622 LTRMPTIPNGAGTTSPATNAAGQGQGQPQ
-631 PAPSAP
+631 
-637 AQPAAQ
+637 QPQGVPQ
-643 SNNQPAQGNP
+643 SKNEPAQGTP
-653 NGAVLSFDPATV
+653 NGAVLSFDPSTV
-665 DAPVGSTVAVNVAI
+665 DAPVGSTIAVNVAI

-707 NFLSRDGQVVA
+707 NYLSRDGQVVA
-718 LVHRDDSIAG
+718 LVHRDDPMTG

-736 PPGAPGVSG
+736 PPGVQGVSG
-745 DGQVFTLTFM
+745 DGQVFTLTFL

-761 SQLSIRQAVLRD
+761 SQLSIHQAVLRD
-773 AAQQKIPATGSQ
+773 AAQQRIPATGSQ